1 MISYNPK
8 KFIKEKMN
16 IKEQATTLEQKYIL
30 TIMELFDFD
39 GTLSKEK
46 KAFYELEEKIIIQQ
60 MEETDALNKILYL
73 VFILNGTQELEDKK
87 YYYLLK
93 LISEAGEKYIEN
105 SKNIIEKQNLF
116 KDSISLIEKKLSTPI
131 PKLKSNSNY
140 IENKELLKELT
151 PIISKEDLLYS
162 IKKLPA
168 DVYVKYNTL
177 ELINY
182 IYISACKNEE
192 FKLRADGKSINEI
205 NNYFKKLINLTGRD
219 TITNIVNDIFKAE
232 ISAIIGST
240 NMCEIIEGLE
250 NSDTLKDY
258 SFITLHDNLMQE
270 DKKGYIEFIKELNYL
285 KKNTIL
291 SSGTLNDIISKI
303 SNKEQEKLIR

>member
-16 IKEQATTLEQKYIL
+16 IKEQATTLDQKYIL

-46 KAFYELEEKIIIQQ
+46 KAFYEFEEKIIIQQ

-93 LISEAGEKYIEN
+93 LISEAGKKYIEN

-116 KDSISLIEKKLSTPI
+116 KDSISLIEKKLSTPV
-131 PKLKSNSNY
+131 PKLKSNLNY

-151 PIISKEDLLYS
+151 PMISKEDLLYS

-192 FKLRADGKSINEI
+192 FKLRVDGKSINEV

-258 SFITLHDNLMQE
+258 SFVTLHDNLMQE

>member
-16 IKEQATTLEQKYIL
+16 IKEQATTLDQKYIL

-46 KAFYELEEKIIIQQ
+46 KAFYEFEEKIIIQQ

-93 LISEAGEKYIEN
+93 LISEAGKKYIEN

-116 KDSISLIEKKLSTPI
+116 KDSISLIEKKLSTPV
-131 PKLKSNSNY
+131 PKLKSNLNY

-151 PIISKEDLLYS
+151 PMISKEDLLYS

-192 FKLRADGKSINEI
+192 FKLRVDGKSINEV

-219 TITNIVNDIFKAE
+219 TIKNIVNDIFKAE

-258 SFITLHDNLMQE
+258 SFVTLHDNLMQE

>member
-16 IKEQATTLEQKYIL
+16 IKEQASTLDQKYIL

-46 KAFYELEEKIIIQQ
+46 KAFYEFEEKIIIQQ

-93 LISEAGEKYIEN
+93 LIGEAGERYIEN

-116 KDSISLIEKKLSTPI
+116 KDSISLIETKLSTPV
-131 PKLKSNSNY
+131 PKLKSNLNY

-151 PIISKEDLLYS
+151 SMISKEDLLYS